1 MSASNKVISGEY
13 AGKKIMQAM
22 GLNLVI
28 IQTGI
33 FKSINIDKNS
43 VKEYEVIDEET
54 RKNAVSAVGR
64 AFVGGAILGPI
75 GWLAALSAKRKGVHT
90 IAIEF
95 NNGKKSL
102 IEVDEKIYKALQ
114 ISLF

>member
-1 MSASNKVISGEY
+1 MSASNKVVSGDY
-13 AGKKIMQAM
+13 AGKKVMP
-22 GLNLVI
+22 VI
-28 IQTGI
+28 GNFVVIQTGI
-33 FKSINIDKNS
+33 FKSVPLDKNN

-90 IAIEF
+90 IAIAF
-95 NNGKKSL
+95 MDGKRSL
-102 IEVDEKIYKALQ
+102 IEVDEKIYTSLQ
-114 ISLF
+114 RSLF